1 MLVRTYRIADKLGI
15 VILKSSTALSQTLLE
30 GTHMVVSAFRRGTF
44 GTVGGLFAIL
54 SLIVRRVA
62 SVVRRAVLAI
72 WSVLRL
78 ISGFILMVVG
88 AIISLLVRGTGRVS
102 GQVGQSA
109 GSTAGGIMA
118 RRAARAEMD
127 SGLAEDPL
135 RVQNRLLSILSVIL
149 LAGLIGV
156 VLWATNPANTGSLSL
171 PPNSSGSTIN
181 LFADT
186 TATPSNAQPLLA
198 SPVPTVTPLPAVL
211 EVRGSLAYVAREQA
225 QTDIWAVGVGSRTPI
240 RLTNDPADDRD
251 PAWSPDGRKLAYASR
266 RSGNWDIYVYD
277 LVTGGTTQMTVDLG
291 YQGAP
296 QWSPDGL
303 WLVYESYQGNNLDVY
318 VMPVDFSQQP
328 QRVTDNPA
336 PDFSPS
342 WSPDGRRIAFVSWR
356 DGNQDIYLFTLDDP
370 RDAAVVNVTNTPT
383 RQEDYPAWNPDGD
396 VLAFSALDEGL
407 EKIFVKQVDN
417 LQSPAQVLSRGRQ
430 PAWSPDGASLVSAV
444 DSLDSTQLIAEPFAE
459 SGVSTAIVQ
468 VPQGSSDP
476 VWTGTPL
483 PAALAN
489 SGGLGPAVLES
500 LYIEQLSPPNADGLY
515 GLMSLPGV
523 EVEGPYLNDRVNDS
537 FDALR
542 ERVFEVV
549 GWDFLGQLG
558 DAWWDIDRPQ
568 QPGEDRYNWHK
579 TGRAFAINR
588 NLIVGFPSP
597 IEVVREDIGIDTY
610 WRMYVRIADD
620 RQAGQLGEPLRRMPW
635 DFVSRSQGDV
645 EAYDQGGRLKTEIPT
660 GYYVDFTQL
669 AQDYGWLRVPA
680 GMDWRANINA
690 VNYWLFIKTEG
701 LSWLNAMLDLYQVS
715 QLGGLAPTAVPEPGT
730 G

>member
-1 MLVRTYRIADKLGI
+1 MLVRTYRVADKLGI
-15 VILKSSTALSQTLLE
+15 VILKSSVALSQTLLE
-30 GTHMVVSAFRRGTF
+30 GTHILVNVFRRGAF
-44 GTVGGLFAIL
+44 GTAGGLFTVI
-54 SLIVRRVA
+54 SLIVRTVI
-62 SVVRRAVLAI
+62 SIVRRFVMAI

-78 ISGFILMVVG
+78 IAGFALMVINAV
-88 AIISLLVRGTGRVS
+88 SSVLLRGTNRLS
-102 GQVGQSA
+102 GSVVQSA
-109 GSTAGGIMA
+109 GSVAGGVMA

-127 SGLAEDPL
+127 TGLAEDPL
-135 RVQNRLLSILSVIL
+135 RVQNRLLSILSVVL

-156 VLWATNPANTGSLSL
+156 VLWATNPTNTGGLLSPLNTGS
-171 PPNSSGSTIN
+171 SGIN

-186 TATPSNAQPLLA
+186 TATPANAPLLLA

-211 EVRGSLAYVAREQA
+211 EVGGSIAYVARERA
-225 QTDIWAVGVGSRTPI
+225 QTDIWAVSVGSRTPI

-277 LVTGGTTQMTVDLG
+277 LVAGGTTQMTVDLG

-303 WLVYESYQGNNLDVY
+303 WLVYESYQGGNLDVY
-318 VMPVDFSQQP
+318 VMPLDFSQQP
-328 QRVTDNPA
+328 QRVTDNA
-336 PDFSPS
+336 SPDSSPS

-370 RDAAVVNVTNTPT
+370 RDAAAINVTNTPT
-383 RQEDYPAWNPDGD
+383 RQEDYPAWSPDGD
-396 VLAFSALDEGL
+396 LVAFSALDEGL
-407 EKIFVKQVDN
+407 EKVFVKRVDD
-417 LQSPAQVLSRGRQ
+417 LQSMAQVLSRGRR
-430 PAWSPDGASLVSAV
+430 PGWSPDGSSLVSAV
-444 DSLDSTQLIAEPFAE
+444 DSVDSTQLIAEPFAE
-459 SGVSTAIVQ
+459 SGVSTAIIQ
-468 VPQGSSDP
+468 VLPGSSDP

-483 PAALAN
+483 PTALVN
-489 SGGLGPAVLES
+489 SGGLGPAVTES
-500 LYIEQLSPPNADGLY
+500 LYIEQVSPPDSDGLY

-542 ERVFEVV
+542 ERVFEIV

-579 TGRAFAINR
+579 TGRAFSINR
-588 NLIVGFPSP
+588 NLIVGFPAP

-610 WRMYVRIADD
+610 WRVYVRVVDD

-660 GYYVDFTQL
+660 GYYIDFTQL
-669 AQDYGWLRVPA
+669 AQDYGWQRVPA
-680 GMDWRANINA
+680 GSDWRANINS
-690 VNYWLFIKTEG
+690 VNYWLFIKPEG
-701 LSWLNAMLDLYQVS
+701 LRWLDAMLDLYQES
-715 QLGGLAPTAVPEPGT
+715 QLGGFMPTAVPDQAG
-730 G
+730 